1 MLHPHPAAGTTSDD
15 MTFVFLGIVVAVVL
29 LFVLN
34 PARWKALSRSARQ
47 IADDVRDGTEDE
59 HDDDVK
65 Q

>member
-1 MLHPHPAAGTTSDD
+1 